1 MKYLTIIVMSL
12 TVLLFAACSS
22 GGGEP
27 TTEPEPEATET
38 KPAMETAVPT
48 EAPDPTDEPY
58 PAEEPTTEPVD
69 ESYPGAAPTSEPY
82 DPYPDQEAETTS
94 EEIITDSA
102 YPAEVDLSEVTSEP
116 GDGQPQE
123 APKPGVPDD
132 STAISQQVN
141 LALAERLGIDISEI
155 TVVIIEA
162 TEWSDSSLGCPA
174 SGYAYAQVITP
185 GYKITLKSDGEEYNY
200 HTDLNGNFVLCGED
214 GQPIE

>member
-1 MKYLTIIVMSL
+1 MKYLTVLVMSV

-27 TTEPEPEATET
+27 TVAPEATET

-48 EAPDPTDEPY
+48 NAPAPTDESY
-58 PAEEPTTEPVD
+58 PATLPTAEPVD

-94 EEIITDSA
+94 EIVTDSA
-102 YPAEVDLSEVTSEP
+102 YPSEVDLSDVASET
-116 GDGQPQE
+116 GDGQPQI

-132 STAISQQVN
+132 STATTQQVN
-141 LALAERLGIDISEI
+141 LALADRLGIDISEI

-162 TEWSDSSLGCPA
+162 VEWSDSSLGCPA
-174 SGYAYAQVITP
+174 PGYAYAQVITP
-185 GYKITLKSDGEEYNY
+185 GYQITLKSGGEEYNY
-200 HTDLNGNFVLCGED
+200 HTDQNGNFVLCGED
-214 GQPIE
+214 GQPVE